1 MWILRGEQREVDM
14 RKSILFADTV
24 PQTPA
29 ISGRMTLIAMV
40 ILIFAAMYIRPKNNV
55 AEGSA
60 TTGVTTQVVTHGFVG
75 R

>member
-1 MWILRGEQREVDM
+1 M

-24 PQTPA
+24 PQTPV
-29 ISGRMTLIAMV
+29 ISGPMTLVALIV
-40 ILIFAAMYIRPKNNV
+40 LILAAMYIRPKNNV

>member
-1 MWILRGEQREVDM
+1 M

-29 ISGRMTLIAMV
+29 ISGRATLIAMV
-40 ILIFAAMYIRPKNNV
+40 VLVLVAMCLRPKSNV
-55 AEGSA
+55 TDPSV
-60 TTGVTTQVVTHGFVG
+60 TTGVATQVVTKGFVG

>member
-1 MWILRGEQREVDM
+1 M

-29 ISGRMTLIAMV
+29 ISGRATLIMLLV
-40 ILIFAAMYIRPKNNV
+40 LISVAMYLLPKNNV
-55 AEGSA
+55 AEVSA
-60 TTGVTTQVVTHGFVG
+60 TTGVTTQVVMQGFVG